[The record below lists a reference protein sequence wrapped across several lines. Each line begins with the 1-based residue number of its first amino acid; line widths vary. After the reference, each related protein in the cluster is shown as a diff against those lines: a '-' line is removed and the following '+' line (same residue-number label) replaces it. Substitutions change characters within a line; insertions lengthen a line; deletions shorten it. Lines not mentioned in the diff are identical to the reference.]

1 MKEEL
6 KQRLPS
12 PTGVALAIMEA
23 CRPVVVVVSEA
34 VSRPGL
40 QSVRQLA
47 LSFSAAPC
55 DQCRC

>member
-23 CRPVVVVVSEA
+23 CRPVVVSEA